1 MRFQVRFHL
10 HPPRKR
16 RPPFFRARP
25 SVPMPLI
32 PSLRVPAVALT
43 LFSMTA
49 GAVIAADP
57 VAFPGAEGYG
67 RFASGGRGG
76 EVYIVTNLNDS
87 GPGSLRTGV
96 ASRTSAVPRT
106 IVFAVSGTIY
116 LQSTLRITQGN
127 LTIAG
132 QTAPGDGICLAYRPL
147 DISNSTNVI
156 LRFLRVRLGDVAGV
170 ETDAFSSR
178 YGRDL
183 MIDHCSFSWS
193 VDETSSTYDNTN
205 LTLQWCFITE
215 SMRDSVHSKGAHGY
229 GGIWGGLGA
238 TFHHNLLAHHDSR
251 NPRFNGARTHNTDGE
266 LVDMRNNVIYNWRGN
281 STYGGEP
288 TNTGVPARH
297 NLVNNTYKNG
307 PATSTGTS
315 RYRILEPTRNALSTG
330 ANLSLFHITGNWT
343 TASTAVT
350 ANNWNGGVQVIPSA
364 EFPAMRTDTPFA
376 APAVVTQTAQASFP
390 LVLAYAGCRV
400 PARDVID
407 TRIAGEVTN
416 GTVTFYGSKGNIPG
430 IIDSQADVGGWPVLA
445 STPAP
450 TDSDADGMPDAW
462 ETARGLNPA
471 SAADRNLV
479 DADGYTRLEN
489 YLNELAAPAF
499 PLPTIASAPAS
510 AVVSPGAGLA
520 LSVTAAG
527 VGPFAYQWYKNSV
540 AIAGSTSASLVAAGV
555 TADAAGSY
563 HVVVTNPYGSV
574 ASAPA
579 VVTVMNSPPTITSGP
594 AALDLVAGQSAIFT
608 VSVAG
613 TAPFAFQWYKGLS
626 PISGATA
633 ATYTIASVRSA
644 DAGSYRVAVS
654 NASGSATSASAILTV
669 AVSAGSAFATTFA
682 GDTIHA
688 ASPALT
694 GTSTNWF
701 VMSSKNASTSSVG
714 DDAAT
719 TGVVEARPLDLTM
732 PITSS
737 GVVEAAAF
745 FAATPRTLSAVG
757 DVLRARLV
765 FVPTNVRQLGV
776 GFFNS
781 GGVPP
786 HTGLIN
792 SLLVSTSTSLATGGT
807 QNWRGYRAGVA
818 NASAAG
824 IFEARGAQSGAS
836 NASQS
841 LIVPGT
847 SSSATAATI
856 GTASSSPAALT
867 FADGQTYTLTV
878 TLTRSA
884 AAAFTLGCTV
894 HAGTD
899 TTAAALFSSSAVTTA
914 SGALPAD
921 VTGAF
926 DAIGIGYRNVGN
938 TSVSRVTISSLR
950 VDYEPLPVAPPPGAY
965 ASFLAAYGLNA
976 AGNGAPEADADEDG
990 VANALEFI
998 QGGLPLDPASA
1009 PRPVCVAESAT
1020 VAAFSFRRHLEAEG
1034 SFELVVEKSSDLV
1047 DWAPLVAGVGGVDVT
1062 VQPLDLTHEQVT
1074 VRAPIDGA
1082 RVFFRLS
1089 ATPR

>member
-1 MRFQVRFHL
+1 MLIV
-10 HPPRKR
+10 
-16 RPPFFRARP
+16 PFALLRACFAAGLFTLA
-25 SVPMPLI
+25 VG
-32 PSLRVPAVALT
+32 VPAASAQT
-43 LFSMTA
+43 L
-49 GAVIAADP
+49 
-57 VAFPGAEGYG
+57 AFPGAEGFG
-67 RFASGGRGG
+67 RLASGGRGG
-76 EVYIVTNLNDS
+76 EVYVVTNLNDS
-87 GPGSLRTGV
+87 GPGSLRAGVTGRSA
-96 ASRTSAVPRT
+96 ASPPRT
-106 IVFAVSGTIY
+106 VVFAVSGTIY

-132 QTAPGDGICLAYRPL
+132 QSAPGDGICLAYRPL

-183 MIDHCSFSWS
+183 IIDHCSFSWS

-288 TNTGVPARH
+288 TDTGLPARH

-330 ANLSLFHITGNWT
+330 ATLSLFHITGNWT

-350 ANNWNGGVQVIPSA
+350 TNNWNGGVQVIPSA
-364 EFPAMRTDTPFA
+364 EFPAIRTDTPFA
-376 APAVVTQTAQASFP
+376 APDVATQTAQASFP
-390 LVLAYAGCRV
+390 LVLAYAGCRL

-430 IIDSQADVGGWPVLA
+430 IIDSQADVGGWPALA

-450 TDSDADGMPDAW
+450 ADTDLDGMPDAW
-462 ETARGLNPA
+462 ETARGLDPA
-471 SAADRNLV
+471 DPSDRNLV
-479 DADGYTRLEN
+479 DSEGYTRLEN

-499 PLPTIASAPAS
+499 PLPVIDVAPAS
-510 AVVSPGAGLA
+510 VTVASGAVLGLA
-520 LSVTAAG
+520 VTASG
-527 VGPFAYQWYKNSV
+527 TGPLTYQWFKGDAPIEGATTASYTV
-540 AIAGSTSASLVAAGV
+540 ASASA
-555 TADAAGSY
+555 ADAGIY
-563 HVVVTNPYGSV
+563 KVVLGNPYGSV
-574 ASAPA
+574 RSPAATVSVLATAPSILA
-579 VVTVMNSPPTITSGP
+579 DP
-594 AALDLVAGQSAIFT
+594 AALTVAAGQAASFS

-613 TAPFAFQWYKGLS
+613 SAPLTYQWYKGS
-626 PISGATA
+626 APIPGATA
-633 ATYTIASVRSA
+633 ATFSLPAVATS
-644 DAGSYRVAVS
+644 DAGTYRVVVANS
-654 NASGSATSASAILTV
+654 FGTATSAAATLTV
-669 AVSAGSAFATTFA
+669 AVSAGSVFATTFA
-682 GDTIHA
+682 GDTLHA

-714 DDAAT
+714 DDPAT

-732 PITSS
+732 PITTS
-737 GVVEAAAF
+737 GVVEAAAL

-765 FVPTNVRQLGV
+765 FVPTNVRHLGV

-781 GGVPP
+781 GGVSP

-792 SLLVSTSTSLATGGT
+792 SLLVSTSTSLATGGA
-807 QNWRGYRAGVA
+807 QNWRGYRAGIA
-818 NASAAG
+818 NASATG
-824 IFEARGAQSGAS
+824 LLEARGAQNGAS

-847 SSSATAATI
+847 SSSATATAI

-914 SGALPAD
+914 SGVLPAD
-921 VTGAF
+921 VAGAF
-926 DAIGIGYRNVGN
+926 DALGIGYRNVGN

-950 VDYEPLPVAPPPGAY
+950 VDYEPLPVAPPPDAY
-965 ASFLAAYGLNA
+965 ASFLAEHGLNA

-990 VANALEFI
+990 VANVFEFI
-998 QGGLPLDPASA
+998 QGGLPLDPTSA
-1009 PRPVCVAESAT
+1009 PQPVCAAESAT
-1020 VAAFSFRRHLEAEG
+1020 VAAFSFRRHLEAEV

-1047 DWAPLVAGVGGVDVT
+1047 SWAPLVAGIGGVDIT

>member
-1 MRFQVRFHL
+1 
-10 HPPRKR
+10 
-16 RPPFFRARP
+16 
-25 SVPMPLI
+25 MPLT
-32 PSLRVPAVALT
+32 PSLRVPWVALI

-49 GAVIAADP
+49 DAAMAADP

-116 LQSTLRITQGN
+116 LNSTLRISQGN

-132 QTAPGDGICLAYRPL
+132 QSAPGDGICLANYPL
-147 DISNSTNVI
+147 DPSNSTNVVI
-156 LRFLRVRLGDVAGV
+156 RFIRSRLGDAADV
-170 ETDAFSSR
+170 ENDAFSCR
-178 YGRDL
+178 YATDVI
-183 MIDHCSFSWS
+183 IDHCSFSWS
-193 VDETSSTYDNTN
+193 IDETATAYDNTRF
-205 LTLQWCFITE
+205 TMQWCFATE
-215 SMRDSVHSKGAHGY
+215 SLRDSVHNKGAHGY

-251 NPRFNGARTHNTDGE
+251 NPRLNGARYHGTDGE
-266 LVDMRNNVIYNWRGN
+266 YVDVRNNVIYNWKGN

-288 TNTGVPARH
+288 TDTGLPSH
-297 NLVNNTYKNG
+297 ENLVNNYYKHG
-307 PATSTGTS
+307 PATGTGAI
-315 RYRILEPTRNALSTG
+315 RYRVLNPSANALSTG
-330 ANLSLFHITGNWT
+330 AQYGLFYVSGNY
-343 TASTAVT
+343 TAASSTVT
-350 ANNWNGGVQVIPSA
+350 ADNWAGGVQGPTSA
-364 EFPAMRTDTPFA
+364 QLTALRANAPFDTPPVA
-376 APAVVTQTAQASFP
+376 TQTAVAAFP
-390 LVLAYAGCRV
+390 LVLAYGGCFRPNRDSV
-400 PARDVID
+400 DARIVS
-407 TRIAGEVTN
+407 EVTN
-416 GTVTFYGSKGNIPG
+416 GTVTYYGSKNGFAG

-445 STPAP
+445 SPPAP
-450 TDSDADGMPDAW
+450 ADTDLDGMPDAW

-471 SAADRNLV
+471 NASDRNLV

-510 AVVSPGAGLA
+510 AVVSPGDGLA

-527 VGPFAYQWYKNSV
+527 VGPFVYQWYKNSV

-594 AALDLVAGQSAIFT
+594 AALNLVAGQSATFS

-613 TAPFAFQWYKGLS
+613 TAPFAYQWYKGLS

-633 ATYTIASVRSA
+633 ATFSIASVRSA

-669 AVSAGSAFATTFA
+669 AVSAGSVFATTFA

-688 ASPALT
+688 ALPALT
-694 GTSTNWF
+694 ANSTNWY

-745 FAATPRTLSAVG
+745 FAATPRTLSVVG

-765 FVPTNVRQLGV
+765 FVPTNVRHLGA

-781 GGVPP
+781 GGVSPY
-786 HTGLIN
+786 TGLIN
-792 SLLVSTSTSLATGGT
+792 SQLVSTSTSLATGGT

-847 SSSATAATI
+847 SSSATAASI

-867 FADGQTYTLTV
+867 FSDGQTYTLTV

-884 AAAFTLGCTV
+884 AAAFTVACTV

-899 TTAAALFSSSAVTTA
+899 TTAAALFFSSAVTTA
-914 SGALPAD
+914 SGVLPAD

-926 DAIGIGYRNVGN
+926 DAIGLGYRNVGN
-938 TSVSRVTISSLR
+938 ASVSRVTISSLR
-950 VDYEPLPVAPPPGAY
+950 VDYEPLPVAPPPDAY
-965 ASFLAAYGLNA
+965 ASFLAEHGLNA
-976 AGNGAPEADADEDG
+976 AGNGAPEADADNDG
-990 VANALEFI
+990 VANAFEFI
-998 QGGLPLDPASA
+998 QGGLPLDPANA
-1009 PRPVCVAESAT
+1009 PRLVCVAESAT
-1020 VAAFSFRRHLEAEG
+1020 VAAFSFRRHLEAEVL
-1034 SFELVVEKSSDLV
+1034 FELVVEKSSDLV
-1047 DWAPLVAGVGGVDVT
+1047 DWAPLVAGIGGVDIT
-1062 VQPLDLTHEQVT
+1062 VQSLDLTHEQVT
-1074 VRAPIDGA
+1074 VRAPIGGA
-1082 RVFFRLS
+1082 RIFFRLS

>member
-1 MRFQVRFHL
+1 M
-10 HPPRKR
+10 
-16 RPPFFRARP
+16 
-25 SVPMPLI
+25 
-32 PSLRVPAVALT
+32 RVPASVL
-43 LFSMTA
+43 LPCLL
-49 GAVIAADP
+49 AAIPAFAAEP

-106 IVFAVSGTIY
+106 VVFAVSGTIY

-178 YGRDL
+178 YGSDL
-183 MIDHCSFSWS
+183 IIDHCSFSWS

-288 TNTGVPARH
+288 TDTGLPARH

-330 ANLSLFHITGNWT
+330 ATLSLFHITGNWT

-364 EFPAMRTDTPFA
+364 EFPAIRTDTPFA

-430 IIDSQADVGGWPVLA
+430 IIDSQADVGGWPSLV

-450 TDSDADGMPDAW
+450 PDSDADGMPDAW

-471 SAADRNLV
+471 DSSDRNLV
-479 DADGYTRLEN
+479 DSEGYTRLEN

-499 PLPTIASAPAS
+499 PLPVIDVAPTSVTVAS
-510 AVVSPGAGLA
+510 GAALGLA
-520 LSVTAAG
+520 VTASG
-527 VGPFAYQWYKNSV
+527 TGPLTYQWFKDDEP
-540 AIAGSTSASLVAAGV
+540 IAGATTATYVVAAASLADGGV
-555 TADAAGSY
+555 Y
-563 HVVVTNPYGSV
+563 KVVLGNPYGSV
-574 ASAPA
+574 RSPAATVSVLATAPSILA
-579 VVTVMNSPPTITSGP
+579 AP
-594 AALDLVAGQSAIFT
+594 AALTVAAGQAASFS

-613 TAPFAFQWYKGLS
+613 SAPLTYQWYKGS
-626 PISGATA
+626 VPIPGATA
-633 ATYTIASVRSA
+633 ATFSLPAVATS
-644 DAGSYRVAVS
+644 DAGDYRVVVTNS
-654 NASGSATSASAILTV
+654 FGSATSAAATLTV
-669 AVSAGSAFATTFA
+669 AVSAGSVFATTFA
-682 GDTIHA
+682 SNTIHA

-714 DDAAT
+714 DDPAT
-719 TGVVEARPLDLTM
+719 TGLVEARPLDLTM
-732 PITSS
+732 PITTS
-737 GVVEAAAF
+737 GVVEAAAL

-765 FVPTNVRQLGV
+765 FFPTNVRHLGV

-781 GGVPP
+781 GGVSP

-792 SLLVSTSTSLATGGT
+792 SLLVSTSTSLASGGA
-807 QNWRGYRAGVA
+807 QNWRGYRAGIA
-818 NASAAG
+818 NASATG

-847 SSSATAATI
+847 SSSAIATAI

-899 TTAAALFSSSAVTTA
+899 TTAAAIFFSLAVTTA
-914 SGALPAD
+914 SGVLPAD

-950 VDYEPLPVAPPPGAY
+950 VDYEPLPVAPPPDAY
-965 ASFLAAYGLNA
+965 TSFLAEHGLNA
-976 AGNGAPEADADEDG
+976 AGNGAPGADPDQDG
-990 VANALEFI
+990 VANTLEFI

-1020 VAAFSFRRHLEAEG
+1020 VAAFSFPRQLEAETL
-1034 SFELVVEKSSDLV
+1034 FELVVQKSNDLFT
-1047 DWAPLVAGVGGVDVT
+1047 WSPLLAGTGGVGVT
-1062 VQPLDLTHEQVT
+1062 VQPLNLTHEQVT